1 MRKLFKCVFLFFCLF
16 FVNERLSSQA
26 QEIPLP
32 FVCSFEDSVEISQWH
47 LNVGSNGP
55 KCQDQWQI
63 SNLEFNEGLQSLH
76 ITCDTGR
83 TSSYGS
89 KPNVVVAYRTF
100 KVPDITDGN
109 KCGLDIS
116 FDWKCNG
123 AVGRTALNF
132 YFDKV
137 SRLPRNLNSLN
148 TTGALPSSLAV
159 PIVSLYNATE
169 WQTWISP
176 EKKLTAIE
184 GDEYYVM
191 FVWQNNNQDPNKEFP
206 LGACVDNLQISVY
219 NPRPKITNTT
229 FTRDTIIVEWTGNS
243 LTYEVQYRQSGRP
256 WYSLGFQQAMANQ
269 NNKVV
274 LSGLAEGVY
283 DIRVRGLMGEAE
295 KDYSIWAL
303 TRGISFIP
311 ENHCINYIDL
321 NRRDV
326 TCEIGEWPLGGGEY
340 THANVPP
347 PLRNTNIGKFGKG
360 PVDAGE
366 SSIASR
372 HQVNWTQGV
381 YDPRTD
387 NKLRTIPE
395 GALASVRLGNWDIGG
410 ETEAITFEHYVD
422 TADAKIIL
430 LKYAVVLEN
439 PGHGEVE
446 DPYFKL
452 QILNEFD
459 EILGEKAKCV
469 KFDFSPEN
477 KHIKWNPTKGGNY
490 VWKDW
495 TSIGINVE
503 PYHGEMIKIKL
514 ITRDCLQYG
523 HAGYAYFTLD
533 CIDVAIT
540 TTGCEEKME
549 MVAPE
554 GFTYLW
560 TKRSDPTFVWTEQI
574 LPVESSDTATYDC
587 VVEYIDV
594 SGCGFN
600 LYTSI
605 VPRFPYSD
613 FEWKWVPSDC
623 ENKIMF
629 LNKGGVKTKIAG
641 QIVESEEKLEEA
653 MWTIKG
659 KNWYSLDMDSVVY
672 AVAKDGETLEVNLQ
686 VGLAGGCNVDT
697 TITIVVPGIHDHL
710 DTLVEKRCPGDCRV
724 FNNEFLCVSGVYTEV
739 LKNMWGCDSVTVLDL
754 TFFPDIEDT
763 YVYDTI
769 CRGESLK
776 LGGKLYS
783 ETGTYNRLLTSKQGC
798 DSVVVLNLEVIE
810 PLGISIDTAKQTA
823 CADESILS
831 FEYDFV
837 DGLRPPVIYSI
848 VFDSLARKYGFVDQ
862 NDVAMDGL
870 ARELTITLPD
880 NCRPNSYSANFVFT
894 DTTSFC
900 GDIVVPVEFDVYY
913 SSSIFDPKFD
923 NLIAVLDREKNGG
936 YDFIS
941 YQWYKN
947 NELLEGEINGYL
959 YLEEGGVFDGGDCY
973 HLVLKRADDGVVM
986 RTCEI
991 CPNASPVDDIVE
1003 SDVNISATLLAKGQP
1018 ILIENLDEGCVNI
1031 YSFTGQLID
1040 RYQVNTDFIEI
1051 AAPQMSGFYLLEI
1064 KTSEYNLVYRIYVKD
1079 N

>member
-1 MRKLFKCVFLFFCLF
+1 MRKLLKYVILFFCLL
-16 FVNERLSSQA
+16 FVNEDVLSQA

-32 FVCSFEDSVEISQWH
+32 FLCSFEDSAEISQWH

-55 KCQDQWQI
+55 LCQDQWNI

-109 KCGLDIS
+109 KCGLDIA

-123 AVGRTALNF
+123 SVGRTALNF
-132 YFDKV
+132 YFDKLD
-137 SRLPRNLNSLN
+137 RLPKNLNSLH
-148 TTGALPSSLAV
+148 TTGALPSSLAS

-184 GDEYYVM
+184 GGEYYVM
-191 FVWQNNNQDPNKEFP
+191 FVWQNNNKDKDKELP

-229 FTRDTIIVEWTGNS
+229 FNRDTIIVEWTGNS

-256 WYSLGFQQAMANQ
+256 WYSLGFQQAESDQ
-269 NNKVV
+269 KNKVI
-274 LSGLAEGVY
+274 LGGLAEGVY

-321 NRRDV
+321 NRPDV

-340 THANVPP
+340 AYGNVPP
-347 PLRNTNIGKFGKG
+347 PLRTTNIGKYGKG
-360 PVDAGE
+360 PVNAGE

-410 ETEAITFEHYVD
+410 ETEAVTFEYYVD

-439 PGHGEVE
+439 PGHGEID

-452 QILNEFD
+452 EILNEYD
-459 EILGEKAKCV
+459 EVLGEKAKCV

-477 KHIKWNPTKGGNY
+477 KNINWIPTKAGNY

-503 PYHGEMIKIKL
+503 PYHGQKIKIKL

-533 CIDVAIT
+533 CIDAAIK

-554 GFTYLW
+554 GFTYHW
-560 TKRSDPTFVWTEQI
+560 TKRSDPTFEWTEQV
-574 LPVESSDTATYDC
+574 LPIESSDTATYDC

-605 VPRFPYSD
+605 VPRYPYSD

-641 QIVESEEKLEEA
+641 QIVESNEKLEEA

-659 KNWYSLDMDSVVY
+659 KNWYSLDMDSVVF
-672 AVAKDGETLEVNLQ
+672 AVSKEGETLDVTLQ
-686 VGLAGGCNVDT
+686 VGLAGGCSVDT
-697 TITIVVPGIHDHL
+697 MITVVVPPIHDHL
-710 DTLVEKRCPGDCRV
+710 DTLVEVRCPGDCRV
-724 FNNEFLCVSGVYTEV
+724 FNNEFLCVSGVYTEF
-739 LKNMWGCDSVTVLDL
+739 LKNMWGCDSVVVLDL
-754 TFFPDIEDT
+754 TFLPDIEDT

-769 CRGESLK
+769 CRGEKLK
-776 LGGKLYS
+776 LWGETYEK
-783 ETGTYNRLLTSKQGC
+783 TGTYNKLLYSKRGC
-798 DSVVVLNLEVIE
+798 DSVIVLNLEVIQ
-810 PLGISIDTAKQTA
+810 PLGVSLDNSKKII
-823 CADESILS
+823 CADEEALNIDFS
-831 FEYDFV
+831 FIDS
-837 DGLRPPVIYSI
+837 LRSPTEYSI
-848 VFDSLARKYGFVDQ
+848 VFDSLAVQYGFVNQ
-862 NDVAMDGL
+862 NNLEIDVVNEVL
-870 ARELTITLPD
+870 SISLPD
-880 NCRPNSYSANFVFT
+880 NCRPNSYTATLIFNDSI
-894 DTTSFC
+894 SYC
-900 GDIVVPVEFDVYY
+900 GDFSIPIDFDVYY
-913 SSSIFDPKFD
+913 SSSIMDVKFD
-923 NLIAVLDREKNGG
+923 NLISIFDAENNGG
-936 YDFIS
+936 YEFVS

-947 NELLEGEINGYL
+947 NEPIEGALDSYL
-959 YLEEGGVFDGGDCY
+959 YLDEGVTFEDGDCY
-973 HLVLKRADDGVVM
+973 YLVLKRLDDGVVT
-986 RTCEI
+986 RTCEYCFGDRTAI
-991 CPNASPVDDIVE
+991 EDIDV
-1003 SDVNISATLLAKGQP
+1003 SDINIAATILDKGQI
-1018 ILIENLDEGCVNI
+1018 ILIENLNRGYVNI
-1031 YSFTGQLID
+1031 YSLTGQLMD
-1040 RYQVNTDFIEI
+1040 SYEI
-1051 AAPQMSGFYLLEI
+1051 TSDLEEVLAPKMSGFYLLEI
-1064 KTSEYNLVYRIYVKD
+1064 MAEDKNYVHKIWVR
-1079 N
+1079 